1 MLNIEGNTTMQ
12 LNNVMACL
20 ELTNTKRKSKC
31 TIVIYDFCH
40 HTCIVNV
47 REIKLATELLQMILR
62 MITVPMTMKQSL
74 SKLENSKAH
83 KAHTID
89 FLRYSQWGPCLR
101 TLWEF
106 LGLRMHSE
114 SKCRYMP
121 LFFYKARVKG
131 HTKTLEKHGPPKNS
145 CTVERLCTLTS
156 TKSRHHVPWRDF
168 VP

>member
-62 MITVPMTMKQSL
+62 MITVPMTMK
-74 SKLENSKAH
+74 
-83 KAHTID
+83 
-89 FLRYSQWGPCLR
+89 
-101 TLWEF
+101 
-106 LGLRMHSE
+106 
-114 SKCRYMP
+114 
-121 LFFYKARVKG
+121 
-131 HTKTLEKHGPPKNS
+131 
-145 CTVERLCTLTS
+145 
-156 TKSRHHVPWRDF
+156 
-168 VP
+168 